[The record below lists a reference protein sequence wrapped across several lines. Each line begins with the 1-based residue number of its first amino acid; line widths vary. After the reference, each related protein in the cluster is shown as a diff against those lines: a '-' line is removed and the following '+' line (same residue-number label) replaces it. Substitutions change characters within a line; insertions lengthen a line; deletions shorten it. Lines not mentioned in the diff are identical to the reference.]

1 MAHLEQEIVEI
12 FPGEARLRFS
22 SGERP
27 PRAGWPPSALA
38 SISERPRKAAVPR
51 RVLVVEDSLDSVHSL
66 VLMLRSMGHV
76 VEYAING
83 YAALEIAKRFHPEYV
98 FLDLGLPGLSGI
110 EVCKK
115 MRADSALTGARIIAV
130 TAYTQPEYRERAKAA
145 GCEGYLVKPVSPE
158 VFESV
163 LG

>member
-1 MAHLEQEIVEI
+1 VTQLEYIGL
-12 FPGEARLRFS
+12 FPGEARLRLT
-22 SGERP
+22 SGDRGKS
-27 PRAGWPPSALA
+27 RGWPPAALGTT
-38 SISERPRKAAVPR
+38 EKTPQKAAVRR

-66 VLMLRSMGHV
+66 VLMLRSMGHE

-83 YAALEIAKRFHPEYV
+83 YAALEIAKRMQPEFV

-110 EVCKK
+110 EVCKR
-115 MRADSALTGARIIAV
+115 MRADPALTGARIIAV
-130 TAYTQPEYRERAKAA
+130 TAYTQDDYREGAKTA

-158 VFESV
+158 VFESL